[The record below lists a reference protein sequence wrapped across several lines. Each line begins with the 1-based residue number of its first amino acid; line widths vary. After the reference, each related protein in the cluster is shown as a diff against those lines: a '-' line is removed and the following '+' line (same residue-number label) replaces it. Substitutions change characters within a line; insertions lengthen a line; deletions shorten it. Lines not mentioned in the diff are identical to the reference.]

1 MSEFLYRLRNGDGD
15 LLYVGIT
22 RDWPTRMKQHQA
34 DKPWWSDVL
43 GVELVRMD
51 CSRRQIEAI
60 ERAVIRAEQPTYN
73 KQHAVETP
81 CVIPTR
87 LVTDDWPWPE
97 NHVLDVG
104 DEVRHTVYGTGLI
117 THRYATTEG
126 DEIAVI
132 DFFTEGVKP
141 VKMMLTRLELL

>member
-1 MSEFLYRLRNGDGD
+1 MSEFLYRLRSGDGA

-22 RDWPTRMKQHQA
+22 RDWPARMKQHQT
-34 DKPWWSDVL
+34 DKPWWSEVL

-51 CSRRQIEAI
+51 CTRRQIEAI
-60 ERAVIRAEQPTYN
+60 ERAVIRSEQPTHN

-81 CVIPTR
+81 CVDPAR
-87 LVTDDWPWPE
+87 FVTDDWPNSE

-104 DEVRHTVYGTGLI
+104 DEVRHGAYGVGTI
-117 THRYATTEG
+117 THRYATPEG

-132 DFFTEGVKP
+132 DFFTGVKH
-141 VKMMLTRLELL
+141 VKMLLTRLELL